1 LRRACGTL
9 QSPGARAVEELP
21 GKRDDLAPIRSTFAR
36 RPATALR
43 HAEAMTTSA
52 TESMLLAMALDTTIK
67 VERALRERIR
77 TAAQAQ
83 NLTVNEFLTRLMKEH
98 DRRDRMARAAA
109 AMRAASPEVLE
120 AYREETKIWDRAL
133 GDGLEGW

>member
-1 LRRACGTL
+1 M
-9 QSPGARAVEELP
+9 
-21 GKRDDLAPIRSTFAR
+21 R

-43 HAEAMTTSA
+43 HAEAMTVIG

-83 NLTVNEFLTRLMKEH
+83 NLTVNEFLTRLMKDYE
-98 DRRDRMARAAA
+98 RRDRMARAAA
-109 AMRAASPEVLE
+109 AMKSASPEVMA
-120 AYREETKIWDRAL
+120 AYREETKLWDVTS
-133 GDGLEGW
+133 GDGLEEW

>member
-1 LRRACGTL
+1 MKTF
-9 QSPGARAVEELP
+9 SIHPGAVE
-21 GKRDDLAPIRSTFAR
+21 
-36 RPATALR
+36 RPSATLR
-43 HAEAMTTSA
+43 HAEAMTTPA
-52 TESMLLAMALDTTIK
+52 TESMLLPMALDTTIK

>member
-1 LRRACGTL
+1 
-9 QSPGARAVEELP
+9 
-21 GKRDDLAPIRSTFAR
+21 
-36 RPATALR
+36 
-43 HAEAMTTSA
+43 
-52 TESMLLAMALDTTIK
+52 MLLPMALDTTIK